1 MKKKLFAIGLIV
13 AVLALLSVGTLAYYA
28 VQRQATIAVTTGN
41 VKIALHETRADGSD
55 FPAEGVTVLPGDV
68 VDKVVTM
75 ENVGSH
81 PLYLRVKLEKTI
93 DDEMLTVE
101 NCIQM
106 DINTEAWTYHK
117 GYYYYNEKLEP
128 GMVTEPLYSTVS
140 FSATEMD
147 NRYLGKQFNVK
158 VAAWAVQSENNSDSP
173 FTAAGWEEE

>member
-1 MKKKLFAIGLIV
+1 MKKRLLDIALIA
-13 AVLALLSVGTLAYYA
+13 AVLSLLGMGTWAYYT
-28 VQRQATIAVTTGN
+28 VQRQATAAVTTGN
-41 VKIALHETRADGSD
+41 IRIAIHEKTADGSD

-81 PLYLRVKLEKTI
+81 PLYLRVKLEKTVN
-93 DDEMLTVE
+93 DETLTVE
-101 NCIQM
+101 NCLRM
-106 DINTEAWTYHK
+106 DINTDSWTYHK
-117 GYYYYNEKLEP
+117 GYYYYNDALEP

-158 VAAWAVQSENNSDSP
+158 VAAWAVQSENNSESP
-173 FTAAGWEEE
+173 FTADGWEEE